1 MILEKNGER
10 NSQFMWIR
18 SLGIKF
24 VKSTVKEYKKD
35 QAKFIEENM
44 NIKFL
49 QYQKDFINTIMD
61 EKIEEQK
68 CINKLLQQE
77 KI

>member
-1 MILEKNGER
+1 MEKER

-35 QAKFIEENM
+35 PAKFIEENM
-44 NIKFL
+44 NIKL
-49 QYQKDFINTIMD
+49 WQCQKDFINTIMD
-61 EKIEEQK
+61 ENGGAK
-68 CINKLLQQE
+68 CINKLL
-77 KI
+77 

>member
-1 MILEKNGER
+1 
-10 NSQFMWIR
+10 
-18 SLGIKF
+18 
-24 VKSTVKEYKKD
+24 
-35 QAKFIEENM
+35 M

-68 CINKLLQQE
+68 CINKLL
-77 KI
+77 

>member
-1 MILEKNGER
+1 MILEKMEKER

-35 QAKFIEENM
+35 PAKFIEENM
-44 NIKFL
+44 NIKL
-49 QYQKDFINTIMD
+49 WQCQKDFINTIMD
-61 EKIEEQK
+61 ETEEQN
-68 CINKLLQQE
+68 CINKLL
-77 KI
+77 

>member
-1 MILEKNGER
+1 
-10 NSQFMWIR
+10 MWIR